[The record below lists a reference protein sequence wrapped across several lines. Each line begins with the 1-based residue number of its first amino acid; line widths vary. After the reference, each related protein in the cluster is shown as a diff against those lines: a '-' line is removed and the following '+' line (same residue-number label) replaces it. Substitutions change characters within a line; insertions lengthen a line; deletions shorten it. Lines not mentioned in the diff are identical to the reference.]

1 MRLNRLPAS
10 ASTPVPPG
18 GHRLGAG
25 LFRAVSVTIAAG
37 AVCALAVLPASA
49 ATAAPHVAKH
59 STKTSVSVSPK
70 TAYSGARV
78 RLSAK
83 VKSAGKTPTGSVT
96 FRWGHTKLCA
106 AKLSKGS
113 THCYAKF
120 TGVRGYTIK
129 ASYSGNSSHKASSG
143 TAHLTIKAEPATA
156 YATTTQIT
164 APNPIASQASGLP
177 YTIKVAVTSSG
188 GGTPTGTVAVAPIN
202 LTDPGPTYSCTATL
216 GTNGTGSCVV
226 TPPAGAYG
234 FTLFQ
239 ATYSGDAKHK
249 PSATSVNDEHKL
261 INPDTTKT
269 TVAPNTGTAGDAMT
283 LTATVVDQ
291 ANADLLAGYSTSP
304 DTVTFTVGGVDIAG
318 CVAVPISYTAAANIA
333 TCSYTP
339 PTATTYAIAA
349 AYSGDDYNFPSTG
362 TETLTVGS

>member
-1 MRLNRLPAS
+1 MRLNRRPSVAS
-10 ASTPVPPG
+10 APVPPG

-25 LFRAVSVTIAAG
+25 VFRAMSVAVAGG

-49 ATAAPHVAKH
+49 ATAAPHAAKH

-78 RLSAK
+78 RLSAT

-106 AKLSKGS
+106 AKLSKAS

-129 ASYSGNSSHKASSG
+129 ASYSGNSTHKASSG
-143 TAHLTIKAEPATA
+143 TAHLTIKAEAATA
-156 YATTTQIT
+156 YATTTQVT
-164 APNPIASQASGLP
+164 APNPVATQASGKP
-177 YTIKVAVTSSG
+177 YTIQVAVTSAG

-202 LTDPGPTYSCTATL
+202 LIDPGPTYSCTATL

-226 TPPAGAYG
+226 TPPTGAYG

-261 INPDTTKT
+261 INPDTTTT
-269 TVAPNTGTAGDAMT
+269 TVAPSTGTAGKQLT

-291 ANADLLAGYSTSP
+291 ANANLLAGFSISP
-304 DTVTFTVGGVDIAG
+304 DLVTFTVDGTVV
-318 CVAVPISYTAAANIA
+318 CNNVAVTYTGGANIA
-333 TCSYTP
+333 TCAYTP
-339 PTATTYAIAA
+339 PAAGPHTVQA
-349 AYSGDDYNFPSTG
+349 AYSGDDYNFPSAG
-362 TETLTVGS
+362 TETLTAGP